1 MPALIGAFSKTGDLA
16 QSHRGPHAGL
26 VGTDAAA
33 AAAVVVVVGV
43 VVVGVGVVVVVVV
56 VLPHPSAPFCSDKH
70 LATVLAVA

>member
-33 AAAVVVVVGV
+33 AAAVVVV
-43 VVVGVGVVVVVVV
+43 GVVVVVVV

-70 LATVLAVA
+70 LATVVAVA